1 VTIAAI
7 ALGANLGD
15 RLETLKAAIARISDL
30 GTMLK
35 VSSVYETD
43 PVGYL
48 DQPAFY
54 NAVLLME
61 TNLSPE
67 TIMQNLLAIEANL
80 GRVRTFA
87 NAPRAIDLD
96 LLLYGNEIRDT
107 PALTFPHPRMHE
119 RAFVL
124 VPLAEIAPHMIH
136 PRLRKS
142 VAELLELLPEAEG
155 VRVTF
160 PGVESRD

>member
-1 VTIAAI
+1 MTVAAI
-7 ALGANLGD
+7 AIGANLGD
-15 RLETLKAAIARISDL
+15 RLATLRAAVERIRRL
-30 GTMLK
+30 GTDIK
-35 VSSVYETD
+35 ISSVYETE

-54 NAVLLME
+54 NAVLLLD
-61 TNLSPE
+61 TVLGPE
-67 TIMQNLLAIEANL
+67 TVMNELLRIEVEL

-107 PALTFPHPRMHE
+107 PPLTLPHPRMHE

-124 VPLAEIAPHMIH
+124 APLAEIAPDMIH
-136 PRLRKS
+136 PRLNMS
-142 VAELLELLPEAEG
+142 IAELLNLLPAVDG
-155 VRVTF
+155 VQVAF
-160 PGVESRD
+160 PGVETPG